1 MKHKKEIN
9 HRIIPEDLLLDAK
22 PNIEYKMNKKKTRG
36 SHSQIINTYLT
47 IDDRN
52 EQGKKYQS

>member
-36 SHSQIINTYLT
+36 SHS
-47 IDDRN
+47 
-52 EQGKKYQS
+52 

>member
-22 PNIEYKMNKKKTRG
+22 PNIVYKMNKKKTRG
-36 SHSQIINTYLT
+36 SHS
-47 IDDRN
+47 
-52 EQGKKYQS
+52 